1 MSPIPPL
8 PTRASMTK
16 RSVGSNSGNTKEGGY
31 AERAPRRQREGAV
44 RNDAPRARASVKR
57 LTSSMV
63 PENEAGI
70 EEDACESEACG
81 LICAASDRSP
91 SSSPA
96 QDPALSR
103 LLRGFESR
111 WGRFLYCTRRL

>member
-31 AERAPRRQREGAV
+31 AEPTPRRQCEGARDV
-44 RNDAPRARASVKR
+44 GEGISSASVNR
-57 LTSSMV
+57 LTFPGV
-63 PENEAGI
+63 LKNEAAI
-70 EEDACESEACG
+70 EEDACESRACG
-81 LICAASDRSP
+81 LVCAASDRSP

-103 LLRGFESR
+103 LL
-111 WGRFLYCTRRL
+111 